1 MNYEEIFRLRGG
13 AYDHAMQLAPEARRE
28 EFLLPIEW
36 AGLRAGEIV
45 VDVPAG
51 GGYLRRYLP
60 AGVAWRGHEPCS
72 SFEAG
77 REVPDVPLLP
87 LPWPDASADAALSIA
102 GVHHLEDKRPLFAEV
117 RRVLRPTGRFVLADA
132 HEGSGV
138 SRFLDDFVGRY
149 NSTGHTGIYLGERT
163 RRDLEETG
171 FEVVRAERV
180 AYAWWFRSRADL
192 GRFARLLFDVRQV
205 DDGEVAEAVER
216 ILGTVA
222 RDGEIGMRWE
232 LYFLRAEP
240 AHGRTT

>member
-36 AGLRAGEIV
+36 AGLRAGETV

-72 SFEAG
+72 SFNEGDDG
-77 REVPDVPLLP
+77 RDVPLLP
-87 LPWPDASADAALSIA
+87 LPWPDGSADAALSIA
-102 GVHHLEDKRPLFAEV
+102 GVHHLEDKRQLFAEV

-132 HEGSGV
+132 HEGSAV
-138 SRFLDDFVGRY
+138 SRFLDEFVGLH
-149 NSTGHTGIYLGERT
+149 NSTGHSGIYLGAHT
-163 RRDLEETG
+163 RGDLEAAE

-180 AYAWWFRSRADL
+180 AYAWWFHSRADL
-192 GRFARLLFDVRQV
+192 GRFARLLFDVRYV
-205 DDGEVAEAVER
+205 DDGDVAEAVER
-216 ILGTVA
+216 ILGTVE
-222 RDGEIGMRWE
+222 RNGEIGMRWE
-232 LYFLRAEP
+232 LYFLRAQP
-240 AHGRTT
+240 SRGRVA